1 MRLAVYQGPGASGD
15 VPANLATVRR
25 VAAEAAS
32 QGVRLVVFPELF
44 VTGYN
49 LGPRLRELAEPRGGP
64 SLAEVSGAAAAA
76 GIAILV
82 GFCERADERL
92 FNGAALVERDG
103 RQLAVHRKCH
113 LYGATERA
121 LFTPGDALTLAELD
135 GLRLGVLICYD
146 VEFPEAARTL
156 ALAGAELIAVPTAL
170 MAPHDVVARTL
181 VPARAAEN
189 QIFVAYANRTGREGD
204 LHYVGQTCIV
214 GPDGADL
221 ARAGCDE
228 ETLLLADLDVAAIA
242 RARAAQAY
250 LRHRRPD
257 LYAPL
262 PGRPPIR
269 RCPDAPGEQ
278 GSEPA
283 ARRQ

>member
-170 MAPHDVVARTL
+170 MAPHDVVAR
-181 VPARAAEN
+181 ARADAC
-189 QIFVAYANRTGREGD
+189 GRE
-204 LHYVGQTCIV
+204 
-214 GPDGADL
+214 
-221 ARAGCDE
+221 
-228 ETLLLADLDVAAIA
+228 
-242 RARAAQAY
+242 
-250 LRHRRPD
+250 PD
-257 LYAPL
+257 LRGVCQPHRTR
-262 PGRPPIR
+262 GRPPLCRPDMYRGAR
-269 RCPDAPGEQ
+269 RRRSRPRRVRRGDAAPG
-278 GSEPA
+278 GSRCRRHRPRPRGAGLSSPPPPRPLRPTARPSSDPA
-283 ARRQ
+283 MSGCTR